1 MLDLHHH
8 RFVAAFASRSRQ
20 TRPRSL
26 PPSICRRRRS
36 GHALERVT
44 ACAFGRCS
52 MHPRA
57 YAAEQR
63 SRHTLRDEEFVAV
76 LPDTGE
82 RGAAKLA
89 IASEKSPPRPYRART
104 RSTNFTK

>member
-1 MLDLHHH
+1 MHALSVDVRCIRAH
-8 RFVAAFASRSRQ
+8 
-20 TRPRSL
+20 T
-26 PPSICRRRRS
+26 RRS
-36 GHALERVT
+36 NDLATRYG
-44 ACAFGRCS
+44 
-52 MHPRA
+52 
-57 YAAEQR
+57 
-63 SRHTLRDEEFVAV
+63 DEEFVAV